1 MTHYTGEELEIT
13 SMAYLVTIVILIL
26 TVVGFFWWSR
36 RGLSSFG
43 WLQWLM
49 RVLVAL
55 PLVGSGLT
63 HFTRTALFASIIPP
77 FLPYHHALVLISG
90 GMELAGAVG
99 ILLPIFTRAAATCL
113 SILMIAIFPANVYAA
128 NQYVGGMHMP
138 SVPVRTAMQVVY
150 IILLL
155 LAGWGLPRR
164 QAAVRA

>member
-113 SILMIAIFPANVYAA
+113 SILMIAIFPANV
-128 NQYVGGMHMP
+128 HMP